1 MARGAIATATAT
13 LSDADLDLLWAR
25 WRATGAEDARE
36 KLVRHYLPVVEFLAG
51 RVGRSVPDSQRP
63 DVYSFGLMGLL
74 DAVDKFRPELGHR
87 FETYGSR
94 RIRGAMSD
102 GIRSLQWLPRRAN
115 QAQSRVIEKVV
126 TLDFQ
131 TARTPIGVRL
141 EDTLCDPDAPQVS
154 DALEL
159 AADHEEV
166 LDAVELLP
174 ERERF
179 VVKAHYYDNRRLAD
193 IGQELG
199 VTESRVCQ
207 LHRRALTMMRDIL
220 AERLSA

>member
-1 MARGAIATATAT
+1 MIRGASTTT
-13 LSDADLDLLWAR
+13 LNDADLDLLWAR

-36 KLVRHYLPVVEFLAG
+36 QLVHHYLPVVEFLAG
-51 RVGRSVPDSQRP
+51 RVARSVPDSQRP
-63 DVYSFGLMGLL
+63 DVYSFGLLGLL
-74 DAVDKFRPELGHR
+74 DAVDKFKPELGHR

-141 EDTLCDPDAPQVS
+141 EDTLCDPDAGQVS

-159 AADHEEV
+159 ADDYEEV

-179 VVKAHYYDNRRLAD
+179 VIKAHYHDDRRLAD
-193 IGQELG
+193 IGAELG

-207 LHRRALTMMRDIL
+207 LHRRALTMLRDIL
-220 AERLSA
+220 QERLSA